1 MIMGGWLSATLK
13 GRLLFTFV
21 RATRPLLAELVPG
34 MFPSPPDIV
43 QSDIRESAQG
53 AWGHGGP
60 QSRQKGTVHVL
71 RWSTYSCHSALRGR
85 NN

>member
-21 RATRPLLAELVPG
+21 RATRPLLAEQVPG
-34 MFPSPPDIV
+34 MSPSPPDIV

-53 AWGHGGP
+53 AWDHGGP
-60 QSRQKGTVHVL
+60 RAGRKGL
-71 RWSTYSCHSALRGR
+71 SMC
-85 NN
+85 